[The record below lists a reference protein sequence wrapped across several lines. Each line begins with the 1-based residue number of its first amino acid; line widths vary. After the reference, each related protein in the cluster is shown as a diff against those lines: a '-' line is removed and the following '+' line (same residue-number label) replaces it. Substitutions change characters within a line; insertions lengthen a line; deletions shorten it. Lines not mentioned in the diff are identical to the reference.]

1 MVSIN
6 YTTMNFTEII
16 ILASIGVVA
25 GVISGSIG
33 VGGGIVVVPAL
44 VFIMGF
50 SQHDAQGTSL
60 AFMLPPIG
68 ILAAYNYYKS
78 GYVNWKFALII
89 LLAFVI
95 GAYVG
100 SLISVNIPEKILRK
114 VFGIFML
121 LVAAKMIFEK

>member
-6 YTTMNFTEII
+6 YTTMSFTEII
-16 ILASIGVVA
+16 ILIVIGVVA

-89 LLAFVI
+89 ILAFVI

-100 SLISVNIPEKILRK
+100 SLISVNIPDKILRK
-114 VFGIFML
+114 IFGIFML
-121 LVAAKMIFEK
+121 LIAAKMIFD

>member
-1 MVSIN
+1 
-6 YTTMNFTEII
+6 MNFTEII

-25 GVISGSIG
+25 GIISGSIG

-50 SQHDAQGTSL
+50 SQHNAQGTSL

-100 SLISVNIPEKILRK
+100 SLISVNIPDKILRK
-114 VFGIFML
+114 IFGIFML
-121 LVAAKMIFEK
+121 LIAAKMIFD

>member
-1 MVSIN
+1 MS
-6 YTTMNFTEII
+6 FTEII
-16 ILASIGVVA
+16 ILIVIGVVA

-89 LLAFVI
+89 ILAFVI

-100 SLISVNIPEKILRK
+100 SLISVNIPDKILRK
-114 VFGIFML
+114 IFGIFML
-121 LVAAKMIFEK
+121 LIAAKMIFD

>member
-1 MVSIN
+1 
-6 YTTMNFTEII
+6 MNFTEII
-16 ILASIGVVA
+16 ILIVIGVVA

-33 VGGGIVVVPAL
+33 VGGGIVVIPAL

-50 SQHDAQGTSL
+50 SQHNAQGTSL

-78 GYVNWKFALII
+78 GYVNLKFALILI
-89 LLAFVI
+89 LAFVI

-114 VFGIFML
+114 IFGIFML